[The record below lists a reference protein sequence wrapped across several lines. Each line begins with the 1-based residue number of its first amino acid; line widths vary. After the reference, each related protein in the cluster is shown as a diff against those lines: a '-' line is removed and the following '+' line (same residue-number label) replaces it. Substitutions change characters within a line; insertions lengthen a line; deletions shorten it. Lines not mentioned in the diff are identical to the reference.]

1 MVISARWE
9 TIDTRRRVRS
19 SNRGITTPYV
29 AVGAT
34 SRKEEAADVREI
46 VVAIADP
53 FPLLREGLV
62 ARLETEPDLRVVGIA
77 ASEGEVE
84 SVVDSLNPAVL
95 VLDEEMGDENGVEII
110 RLLAAKLRHPAI
122 VVLGRQESSDCAV
135 AAIRGGASAYVS
147 KDAGLHE
154 LLSAIRWADQGEI
167 WVSPRLLRAIF
178 DRVGP
183 RGRNGNGNG
192 EKRIA
197 ALNNR
202 ELEILEFLVDGLGL
216 ADIASKLNLSLNTVR
231 TYAGKIQ
238 SKLGVHSNVAAVSVA
253 LQAGIHPR

>member
-1 MVISARWE
+1 M
-9 TIDTRRRVRS
+9 
-19 SNRGITTPYV
+19 
-29 AVGAT
+29 
-34 SRKEEAADVREI
+34 
-46 VVAIADP
+46 
-53 FPLLREGLV
+53 
-62 ARLETEPDLRVVGIA
+62 
-77 ASEGEVE
+77 
-84 SVVDSLNPAVL
+84 
-95 VLDEEMGDENGVEII
+95 
-110 RLLAAKLRHPAI
+110 
-122 VVLGRQESSDCAV
+122 
-135 AAIRGGASAYVS
+135 S

-167 WVSPRLLRAIF
+167 WVSPRLLRSIF

-183 RGRNGNGNG
+183 RGRNGRG

-197 ALNNR
+197 TLNNR

-238 SKLGVHSNVAAVSVA
+238 SKLGVHSNVAAVTVG